1 MFQNDDLQWY
11 PTPLKLGRQAWAKFK
26 NKNIVRVL
34 EPSAGDGALIKA
46 HPHWDQ
52 RGYYRMPPVDAIEMD
67 LTKHDAIR
75 SCGADVVGI
84 DFMSFANGA
93 MYSHVILNPPFK
105 YGAQHVLKAW
115 EILWDGELVAIIN
128 AETLRNPFSKERQML
143 ARLIQLYGE
152 VEFIQDA
159 FQGSDVVREAEVEI
173 ALVYL
178 KKEANLD
185 VDIFGDMFDGLA
197 HDGETG
203 EGLAGQFRQMF
214 EVALPNSLIEN
225 RVATFNAAVRAM
237 QGAVFAEA
245 KAMHYASLLGKTM
258 AEHIDQ
264 KGAKASNVETLTYVK
279 TTIAERYGKLKDS
292 SWAGI
297 LRSSNVTSKL
307 SSKAQR
313 RVESEFERI
322 KKLEF
327 TCQTIYGFLLGIVE
341 SQGQIQI
348 DMACDVFD
356 AISQHHSDNTVWYKG
371 WKSND
376 KHRTCGRKIKLTR
389 FVIPRNR
396 TWCDSL
402 DWDSMQMLRDFDK
415 VFAMLDAQAAPEVS
429 LESLF
434 TNHLRE
440 LKNGGRLSGSY
451 FDVRFYPGAGTIHF
465 FPNKKK
471 NLVDRLNRLVGRHRQ
486 WLPDQDKGVSENFW
500 LAYDKAEKLDA
511 EVHKATSKN
520 RSGFWN
526 SPFHSVFCRDG
537 EERALAEAKI
547 VDAIESVLEANGIS
561 PHFQAIEHAAPQQPL
576 LLLAA

>member
-11 PTPLKLGRQAWAKFK
+11 PTPPKLGRQAWAKFK
-26 NKNIVRVL
+26 NRNFIRVL

-75 SCGADVVGI
+75 SCGADVVGL
-84 DFMSFANGA
+84 DFMSFGNGA

-327 TCQTIYGFLLGIVE
+327 TCQTIYGFLLGLVE

-376 KHRTCGRKIKLTR
+376 KHRTCGRKIKLSR

-415 VFAMLDAQAAPEVS
+415 VFAMLDGQAAPEVS

-440 LKNGGRLSGSY
+440 LRRGERLSGSY
-451 FDVRFYPGAGTIHF
+451 FDARFYPGAGTIHF

-511 EVHKATSKN
+511 EVHKATAKSS
-520 RSGFWN
+520 RPGFWN
-526 SPFHSVFCRDG
+526 SPFHSMFCRDG
-537 EERALAEAKI
+537 EERARAEAQV
-547 VDAIESVLEANGIS
+547 VDAIESVLVANGIS
-561 PHFQAIEHAAPQQPL
+561 PHFQAIEHAAPQKP